1 MICIMLDSVGL
12 TQMEYL
18 GNSVQ
23 PRGKIVT
30 NKIASLHAVSVVQKC
45 ARISKNMFAVG
56 NLVKC

>member
-1 MICIMLDSVGL
+1 MLDSVGL